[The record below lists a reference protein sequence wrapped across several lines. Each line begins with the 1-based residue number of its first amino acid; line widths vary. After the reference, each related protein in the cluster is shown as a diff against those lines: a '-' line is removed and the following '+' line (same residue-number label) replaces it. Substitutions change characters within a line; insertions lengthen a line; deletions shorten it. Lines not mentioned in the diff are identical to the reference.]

1 MKKIL
6 IYMIYIYIYK
16 MKIIILLYI
25 KKYNLIFI
33 DKRYENKNIK

>member
-6 IYMIYIYIYK
+6 IYMIYIYK